1 MQYINKSRLIF
12 LFILLILVFSLLITY
27 AKSTVQNIS
36 NSVLRLHIVANSND
50 AFDQSLKISVR
61 DKVLNET
68 SHLFQ
73 NTHSAD
79 EAKALAKKHSAL
91 IQKIAEDEIN
101 HLGFDYP
108 VNVSVTECAFPTK
121 VYGDIALPCGRYNAV
136 KIEIGKAKGE
146 NWWCVMYPPLCFT
159 DGIISAPDETKAK
172 LRDTLSQDEYNLV
185 TNTPSGTVPV
195 EVRFKLVEIFQKLI
209 KGANLQ

>member
-1 MQYINKSRLIF
+1 MQHINKSRLIF
-12 LFILLILVFSLLITY
+12 LFILLILTFSLLITY

-36 NSVLRLHIVANSND
+36 NSVLRLHIVANSNSST
-50 AFDQSLKISVR
+50 DQELKIAVR
-61 DKVLNET
+61 DKVLSET
-68 SHLFQ
+68 SHIFQ

-91 IQKIAEDEIN
+91 IQKTAEDEIN
-101 HLGFDYP
+101 RLGFDYP

-121 VYGDIALPCGRYNAV
+121 VYGDISLPCGKYNAV

-159 DGIISAPDETKAK
+159 EGTISVPDETKAK
-172 LRDTLSQDEYNLV
+172 LRDTLSKEEFSLV
-185 TNTPSGTVPV
+185 TNTQSGAIPF
-195 EVRFKLVEIFQKLI
+195 EMRFKIIEIFQKYF
-209 KGANLQ
+209 